1 VVLFAAPGLP
11 QEKPVSFRYE
21 PWRVGRT
28 LRTAHRVRIS
38 LTGSD
43 VRQAVISRMRE
54 IEVLAAT
61 DGAPSAV
68 RVHYPEALV
77 QSGLRMLESGP
88 ELVDGKVYTVRAT
101 GDSTQVTD
109 GDAKPVKPLEEEFV
123 RLDVGRPDGIQSLSR
138 FLDGK
143 RLVVGRPVVDLE
155 GFASALEPVLRVAGL
170 SGHEKFRARLESLQP
185 GAKGSIASFSVSFSG
200 ITRFLPSNT
209 VHVEG
214 SLEIE
219 VPGGSVHSLFLEGP
233 LEIVV
238 RKAGAYGDRYVRR
251 GVLTCSLKVLPALD
265 TAMAGLKRKHGP
277 PAPPGGSEG
286 IRIVVA
292 RRPAVLVHIDGEPVW
307 RPIGRL
313 PLEHVTNAPEDVIRD
328 RSTGL
333 VYLRTASG
341 WFAAATL
348 SEGAW
353 DAALTLPKSF
363 ARIPEDHPRAA
374 VRTAGVSP
382 EAARAGPLAVY
393 LGSTPTALVVLD
405 GPLALTAIDGT
416 SLFYATNT
424 AEDLFLDLAER
435 RYYVRARGRWYRAE
449 RLEGPWRSVG
459 SRLPADFQKI
469 PAGHPRARVR
479 ASIPASDKA
488 NRGTEKD

>member
-1 VVLFAAPGLP
+1 VVLFAAPVP
-11 QEKPVSFRYE
+11 SQETSVSFRYE
-21 PWRVGRT
+21 PWPVGRT

-38 LTGSD
+38 LTGGD
-43 VRQAVISRMRE
+43 VQRAVISRMRE
-54 IEVLAAT
+54 IEVIEVT
-61 DGAPSAV
+61 DRAPSV
-68 RVHYPEALV
+68 IRVHYPEALV
-77 QSGLRMLESGP
+77 QSALRMLESGP

-109 GDAKPVKPLEEEFV
+109 GDAKPVNAREEEFV
-123 RLDVGRPDGIQSLSR
+123 RLDVGRPDGIQTLPR

-143 RLVVGRPVVDLE
+143 RFVVGRPVDDLG
-155 GFASALEPVLRVAGL
+155 GFATALEPVLRVAGL
-170 SGHEKFRARLESLQP
+170 TGTEKFKARLNPLQP
-185 GAKGSIASFSVSFSG
+185 GARGPVASFSVSFSG
-200 ITRFLPSNT
+200 LTRLLPANT
-209 VHVEG
+209 VNVEG
-214 SLEIE
+214 SLEVE
-219 VPGGSVHSLFLEGP
+219 VPGGNVRSLFLEGP
-233 LEIVV
+233 LEIIV
-238 RKAGAYGDRYVRR
+238 RKAGALGDRYVKR
-251 GVLTCSLKVLPALD
+251 GVLTCSLKVLPPLD

-277 PAPPGGSEG
+277 PARPGGSEG
-286 IRIVVA
+286 TRIVVA

-307 RPIGRL
+307 RPIGSL
-313 PLEHVTNAPEDVIRD
+313 QLEHVTNAREDVIRD
-328 RSTGL
+328 RSSGL
-333 VYLRTASG
+333 VYLRTGSG

-382 EAARAGPLAVY
+382 AAAESGPLTVF

-424 AEDLFLDLAER
+424 GADLFLDLADR
-435 RYYVRARGRWYRAE
+435 RYYVLARGRWYRAE
-449 RLEGPWRSVG
+449 RVGGPWRSVG
-459 SRLPADFQKI
+459 SHLPADFRKI
-469 PAGHPRARVR
+469 PEGHPRAGVR
-479 ASIPASDKA
+479 ASIPATDKA